1 MKRLVKSV
9 ILLMAILLA
18 ANTAVTV
25 LALRLCARS
34 HPNQFLAV
42 GGVSLWHF
50 GVLTVLLWR
59 RRDFL
64 RLPNRTPLRRV
75 NFANVLT
82 LVRLTAAPTVAFIL
96 IWGRGTAGVVVGTA
110 VTALVFL
117 TDLADGQISRRT
129 RQRTVIGSYL
139 DSTTDYVLLI
149 VISAVFVVR
158 DLLSLWFVLLLGARL
173 LFQAL
178 AMAAV
183 LIVQRK
189 IVPRTSLLGK
199 ASIAAA
205 MAVYGLSLLQV
216 LTTSPWAART
226 VRIAEIVAAVIIGV
240 SVLDKGYLL
249 VRTLL
254 AGESSG
260 QEGRS

>member
-1 MKRLVKSV
+1 MKRVVKSV
-9 ILLMAILLA
+9 VLLMAILLVV
-18 ANTAVTV
+18 NTALTI

-34 HPNQFLAV
+34 HPNAFVAV
-42 GGVSLWHF
+42 GGVALWHA
-50 GVLTVLLWR
+50 GVLTLLLLR
-59 RRDFL
+59 RKDFL
-64 RLPNRTPLRRV
+64 LLPDRTPLRRV

-82 LVRLTAAPTVAFIL
+82 LSRLTAAPTVAFIL
-96 IWGRGTAGVVVGTA
+96 TWGRGTAGVVLGTT

-149 VISAVFVVR
+149 VISAVFVAR
-158 DLLSLWFVLLLGARL
+158 DLLSLWFVLFLGARL

-189 IVPRTSLLGK
+189 ITPRTSILGK

-205 MAVYGLSLLQV
+205 MAVYGVSLLQV
-216 LTTSPWAART
+216 LTTAPWATET
-226 VRIAEIVAAVIIGV
+226 VRTAEIVAAVIIGA

-254 AGESSG
+254 PERDGTSG
-260 QEGRS
+260 R